1 MMLTLVYFIVPY
13 CLGRAASEIASVWA
27 PDDPNIAPLGSS
39 ISLPCALFPPVS
51 AVALRLRWYRPGNFD
66 TPVLVYE
73 NQSVKE
79 DAGDPRY
86 RGRVSLGDLEKGN
99 MSLKLENITLAD
111 RGPYVCLVQWNT
123 WNDTAKLFLS
133 ARVVGSSP
141 IISFVEGEDGQVD
154 VSCISH
160 GWFPQPEVTWR
171 DKKGQVIDNH
181 RSPIYN
187 RDEDDLVTVGSWL
200 LFSPSES
207 EWISCSV
214 SLSDQEWRES
224 RVVPPVLTRYSGIWI
239 SLCVIILVLWLLV
252 IILLLVLHNKDVCKV
267 FAWKCSSTSKK
278 EYHILGQPATPDVFS
293 VSGKDV
299 K

>member
-1 MMLTLVYFIVPY
+1 RELQSDSDANKVEVGYWFGLVSSKMSLWGLFGLRMESSSTPSPT
-13 CLGRAASEIASVWA
+13 ASFWKTPSST
-27 PDDPNIAPLGSS
+27 PLGSS

-133 ARVVGSSP
+133 ARGAY
-141 IISFVEGEDGQVD
+141 
-154 VSCISH
+154 VS
-160 GWFPQPEVTWR
+160 
-171 DKKGQVIDNH
+171 
-181 RSPIYN
+181 
-187 RDEDDLVTVGSWL
+187 
-200 LFSPSES
+200 
-207 EWISCSV
+207 
-214 SLSDQEWRES
+214 
-224 RVVPPVLTRYSGIWI
+224 
-239 SLCVIILVLWLLV
+239 
-252 IILLLVLHNKDVCKV
+252 
-267 FAWKCSSTSKK
+267 
-278 EYHILGQPATPDVFS
+278 
-293 VSGKDV
+293 
-299 K
+299 